1 MLILPI
7 GRARGRLSL
16 SRFLVFLFVAI
27 ALGPVAHQAASAQS
41 PAALNAAAADEGKTL
56 VVYTYDS
63 FVSEWGAGPKIA
75 PLFEKATGIK
85 VKFLSKGDGGQ
96 LLSAL
101 VLAKGG
107 SDADVALGMDNFI
120 APKALDSGIF
130 RAYSPEGYE
139 AIPASLKLDPT
150 KRLVPYDWGNFAI
163 VWDSAKLKNPPSSLE
178 DLTKPEYAK
187 KLILLDPRTS
197 TPGLGFLA
205 WTKAVYGNAWRD
217 YWKRLRPSVL
227 TLSPGW
233 DQGYGLF
240 TSGEAPLVLSYAADG
255 AYHLEYE
262 KTERYK
268 ALPFKDGFVTQI
280 ETAGILASAKHPRN
294 AELFMDFLVSS
305 DCQREIPLTQWMYPV
320 LPSLPLPASYRA
332 AVKPVKTLDI
342 DPKGLAEDA
351 LVAAEILSSSK

>member
-1 MLILPI
+1 MLMTPK
-7 GRARGRLSL
+7 GRARGRNPA
-16 SRFLVFLFVAI
+16 FLLAALLI
-27 ALGPVAHQAASAQS
+27 AFTAFGASAQR
-41 PAALNAAAADEGKTL
+41 AAQDADKNL

-96 LLSAL
+96 LLSTL
-101 VLAKGG
+101 LLGKEE
-107 SDADVALGMDNFI
+107 SDADIVLGLDNFL
-120 APKALDSGIF
+120 APKALATRLF
-130 RAYSPEGYE
+130 RAYEPAGYK
-139 AIPASLKLDPT
+139 AIPPELKLDPS
-150 KRLVPYDWGNFAI
+150 KRLIPYDWGNYAI
-163 VWDSAKLKNPPSSLE
+163 VWDSAKLKNPPSCLE
-178 DLTKPEYAK
+178 DLAKPEYAK

-205 WTKAVYGNAWRD
+205 WTKAVYGKAWRD
-217 YWKRLRPSVL
+217 YWRRLRPSVL
-227 TLSPGW
+227 TLAPGW

-268 ALPFKDGFVTQI
+268 ALAFTDGFVTQI
-280 ETAGILASAKHPRN
+280 ETAGILAAAKHPGN
-294 AELFMDFLVSS
+294 AEKFMDFLVSAE
-305 DCQREIPLTQWMYPV
+305 CQRELPLTQWMYPV

-332 AVKPVKTLDI
+332 AVRSLKTLSI
-342 DPKGLAEDA
+342 DPTGLTEEAVEA
-351 LVAAEILSSSK
+351 VEILSSAK

>member
-1 MLILPI
+1 MIVLAF
-7 GRARGRLSL
+7 G
-16 SRFLVFLFVAI
+16 VF
-27 ALGPVAHQAASAQS
+27 ASA
-41 PAALNAAAADEGKTL
+41 AFAADAKDLEADKTV

-75 PLFEKATGIK
+75 PLFEKATGVK

-101 VLAKGG
+101 LLAKGS
-107 SDADVALGMDNFI
+107 SDADVVLGLDNFL
-120 APKALDSGIF
+120 APKALSSGIF
-130 RAYSPEGYE
+130 RAYAPKGYA
-139 AIPASLKLDPT
+139 AIPESLKLDRS
-150 KRLVPYDWGNFAI
+150 KRLIPYDWGNYAI

-178 DLTKPEYAK
+178 DLTKGEYAK

-227 TLSPGW
+227 ALAPSW

-268 ALPFKDGFVTQI
+268 ALAFTDGFVTQI
-280 ETAGILASAKHPRN
+280 ETAGILSSAKHPRN
-294 AELFMDFLVSS
+294 AELFMDFLVSAE
-305 DCQREIPLTQWMYPV
+305 CQKELPLTQWMYPV
-320 LPSLPLPASYRA
+320 LPSLPLPESYRA
-332 AVKPVKTLDI
+332 AVRPIKTLDI
-342 DPKGLAEDA
+342 DPRGLTEDA
-351 LVAAEILSSSK
+351 VEAVEILSTGR

>member
-1 MLILPI
+1 MPAEGAMHIPSNDCV
-7 GRARGRLSL
+7 R
-16 SRFLVFLFVAI
+16 SRFPALLLFVFSLFLATQ
-27 ALGPVAHQAASAQS
+27 GASAQRS
-41 PAALNAAAADEGKTL
+41 APQSDDEKTL

-101 VLAKGG
+101 ILGKNTI
-107 SDADVALGMDNFI
+107 DADLVLGLDNFL
-120 APKALDSGIF
+120 APKALSTGLF
-130 RAYSPEGYE
+130 RAYEPEGYK
-139 AIPASLKLDPT
+139 AIPPELKLDPS
-150 KRLVPYDWGNFAI
+150 KRLIPYDWGNFAI
-163 VWDSAKLKNPPSSLE
+163 VWDSAKLKNPPTCLE
-178 DLTKPEYAK
+178 DLTKSEYAR

-205 WTKAVYGNAWRD
+205 WTKAVYGKAWRD
-217 YWKRLRPSVL
+217 YWRRLKPSVL
-227 TLSPGW
+227 TLAPTW

-268 ALPFKDGFVTQI
+268 ALAFTDGFVKQV
-280 ETAGILASAKHPRN
+280 EMAGILVAARHPRN
-294 AELFMDFLVSS
+294 AEKFMDFLVSAE
-305 DCQREIPLTQWMYPV
+305 CQRELPLTQWMYPI
-320 LPSLPLPASYRA
+320 LPSLPLPESYRA
-332 AVKPVKTLDI
+332 AVKGVKALDV
-342 DPKGLAEDA
+342 DPAGLTDES
-351 LVAAEILSSSK
+351 VEAAEILSSSK